1 MDSPTRERAS
11 HLFAALGHPARLR
24 IVEMLFDGPK
34 TVNQIADALGASQST
49 TSQNL
54 AILTRAGALAVE
66 PRGTAR
72 YYRLRGPRIPAILA
86 VIEDFCRAH
95 SLYGSDDAEA
105 EEPTAS

>member
-11 HLFAALGHPARLR
+11 QLFAALGHPARLR
-24 IVEMLFDGPK
+24 IVELLFDGPM
-34 TVNQIADALGASQST
+34 TVNQIADSLASSQST

-95 SLYGSDDAEA
+95 SLYGPGDP
-105 EEPTAS
+105 EPEGAGAS